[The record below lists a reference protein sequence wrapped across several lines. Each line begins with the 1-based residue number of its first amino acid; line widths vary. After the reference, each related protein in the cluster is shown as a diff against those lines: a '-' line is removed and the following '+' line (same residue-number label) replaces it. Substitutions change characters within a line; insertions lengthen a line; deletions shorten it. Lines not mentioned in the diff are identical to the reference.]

1 MLEEVRI
8 TGLGVIDDAVLEL
21 SPGFNVVTGET
32 GAGKTMVVSG
42 LGLLFGGRADPSRVR
57 PGAERANVEGRLSVD
72 ADGVVARQV
81 NEAGG
86 DLDDD
91 GGTLILSRSVSAEG
105 RSRAYAGG
113 RSVPVSL
120 LTYLADDLV
129 AVHGQSD
136 QQQLLKPGRQ
146 REALDRFAGADL
158 AKLLTAYQRAYHRH
172 REVRDELDELTTRA
186 RERQREAEDL
196 RLGLAEIEQTEPAE
210 GEDIEL
216 LAEEERLSHADALHT
231 AATSAHEALLGDPSS
246 GSYDTPDA
254 VTLLG
259 LARQA
264 LEAASHHDAA
274 LAALGTRVSEAAY
287 LVSDVAA
294 DLASYA
300 QSVEADPVRLAA
312 VQERRAEL
320 GRLIRKFGEA
330 AATLPGGT
338 PAASQTADG
347 APVPGGIAA
356 AGEAA
361 DGASETAGATDADGT
376 AASAAAPPDG
386 TPAAQEQ
393 AGPAVGVAAV
403 LLWAKRASARLM
415 ELEGDDD
422 RISGLAEEEAALAA
436 EVGELSGQLT
446 AARTE
451 AAERFAADV
460 TGELTA
466 LAMPHAR
473 VTVAVTPLREPGPYG
488 ADDIEV
494 RLAAHPGAPALP
506 LHKGASGGEL
516 SRVMLAIEV
525 VFAGADPVPTF
536 VFDEVDAGV
545 GGKAAVEVG
554 RRLARLAGRAQV
566 IVVTHLPQVAA
577 FADTHLMV
585 ERADDGSVTRSGVAR
600 LDTGE
605 RVRELSRMLAGLEDS
620 EFGRA
625 HAEEL
630 LAAAAAE
637 REGRPAPITDPR
649 QPGRHERPA
658 GTG

>member
-8 TGLGVIDDAVLEL
+8 TGLGVIDEAVLEL

-42 LGLLFGGRADPSRVR
+42 LGLLFGGRADPARVR
-57 PGAERANVEGRLSVD
+57 PGADRASVEGRLSVE
-72 ADGVVARQV
+72 ADGPVARQV

-86 DLDDD
+86 DLDDE
-91 GGTLILSRSVSAEG
+91 GGALILSRSVSAEG

-129 AVHGQSD
+129 AVHGQAD

-146 REALDRFAGADL
+146 REALDRFAGAGL
-158 AKLLTAYQRAYHRH
+158 AALLARYQRTYQRH
-172 REVRDELDELTTRA
+172 RDVRSELDELTSRA
-186 RERQREAEDL
+186 REREHEAEDL
-196 RLGLAEIEQTEPAE
+196 RRGLAEIERAEPAE

-216 LAEEERLSHADALHT
+216 LAEEQRLSHADALHA
-231 AATSAHEALLGDPSS
+231 AATTAHEALLGDPSS
-246 GSYDTPDA
+246 GSYDAADA

-259 LARQA
+259 VARQA
-264 LEAASHHDAA
+264 LDAAAHHDAA
-274 LAALGTRVSEAAY
+274 LAALGARVSEAAY

-300 QSVEADPVRLAA
+300 QSVEADPARLAA

-320 GRLIRKFGEA
+320 GRLIRQFGDTAGVPSGEPA
-330 AATLPGGT
+330 VGGE
-338 PAASQTADG
+338 PAAS
-347 APVPGGIAA
+347 
-356 AGEAA
+356 
-361 DGASETAGATDADGT
+361 
-376 AASAAAPPDG
+376 
-386 TPAAQEQ
+386 
-393 AGPAVGVAAV
+393 GVSAV
-403 LLWAKRASARLM
+403 LSWAQRAEARLA

-422 RISGLAEEEAALAA
+422 RITGLAEEETALAA
-436 EVGELSGQLT
+436 EVGLLAGQLT
-446 AARTE
+446 AARKE
-451 AAERFAADV
+451 AADRFAADV
-460 TGELTA
+460 TAELAA

-473 VTVAVTPLREPGPYG
+473 LMVALTPLREAGPHG
-488 ADDIEV
+488 ADEIEI
-494 RLAAHPGAPALP
+494 RLSAHPGAPALP

-554 RRLARLAGRAQV
+554 RRLARLARLAQV

-577 FADTHLMV
+577 FADTHLV
-585 ERADDGSVTRSGVAR
+585 LEKADDGSVTRSGVTR
-600 LDTGE
+600 LDRGG
-605 RVRELSRMLAGLEDS
+605 RVKELSRMLAGLEDS

-637 REGRPAPITDPR
+637 RVG
-649 QPGRHERPA
+649 G
-658 GTG
+658 

>member
-57 PGAERANVEGRLSVD
+57 PGAERANVEGRLSVE
-72 ADGVVARQV
+72 ADGPVARHV
-81 NEAGG
+81 TDAGG
-86 DLDDD
+86 DLDDE

-129 AVHGQSD
+129 AVHGQAD
-136 QQQLLKPGRQ
+136 QQQLLKPARQ
-146 REALDRFAGADL
+146 REALDRFAGPDL
-158 AKLLTAYQRAYHRH
+158 AAVLGDYQRAYRRH
-172 REVRDELDELTTRA
+172 RDVRRELDELTLRA
-186 RERQREAEDL
+186 REREREAEDL
-196 RLGLAEIEQTEPAE
+196 RLGLAEIEQADPSD
-210 GEDIEL
+210 GEDVDL
-216 LAEEERLSHADALHT
+216 LAEEQRLSHADALQA
-231 AATSAHEALLGDPSS
+231 AATTAHEALLGDPSA
-246 GSYDTPDA
+246 GQYDAADA

-259 LARQA
+259 VARQA
-264 LEAASHHDAA
+264 LEGAAHHDAA
-274 LAALGTRVSEAAY
+274 LAALGARVSEAAY
-287 LVSDVAA
+287 LISDVAA

-312 VQERRAEL
+312 VQERRATL
-320 GRLIRKFGEA
+320 SRLIRLFGGPA
-330 AATLPGGT
+330 AEPGGV
-338 PAASQTADG
+338 PDAGEQ
-347 APVPGGIAA
+347 APRTAA
-356 AGEAA
+356 AG
-361 DGASETAGATDADGT
+361 AGAAGRADEAG
-376 AASAAAPPDG
+376 AAG
-386 TPAAQEQ
+386 Q
-393 AGPAVGVAAV
+393 AGEPGAVGRTVEAGAAGQAGEVGADAHATPDAVVSGVTAV
-403 LLWAKRASARLM
+403 LAWAKRAGARLA

-422 RISGLAEEEAALAA
+422 RITALTEEEAALAA
-436 EVGELSGQLT
+436 EAGQLAGQLS
-446 AARTE
+446 AARKQ
-451 AAERFAADV
+451 AADKFAGDV
-460 TGELTA
+460 TAELVA
-466 LAMPHAR
+466 LAMPHAQL
-473 VTVAVTPLREPGPYG
+473 TVAVTPLSEAGPFG
-488 ADDIEV
+488 ADDVEI
-494 RLAAHPGAPALP
+494 RLSAHPGAPALA

-516 SRVMLAIEV
+516 SRVMLALEV

-554 RRLARLAGRAQV
+554 RRLARLARRAQV

-577 FADTHLMV
+577 FADTHLVV
-585 ERADDGSVTRSGVAR
+585 EKADDGSVTRSGVAR
-600 LDTGE
+600 MDPAG

-630 LAAAAAE
+630 LTAAAAE
-637 REGRPAPITDPR
+637 RA
-649 QPGRHERPA
+649 A
-658 GTG
+658 G

>member
-57 PGAERANVEGRLSVD
+57 PGTERASVEGRLSI
-72 ADGVVARQV
+72 AAGSPVARQV
-81 NEAGG
+81 NDAGG

-91 GGTLILSRSVSAEG
+91 GGALILSRSVSAEG

-129 AVHGQSD
+129 AVHGQAD

-146 REALDRFAGADL
+146 REALDRFAGAGL
-158 AKLLTAYQRAYHRH
+158 ASLLASYQRVYQHHRD
-172 REVRDELDELTTRA
+172 VRGELDRLTSQA
-186 RERQREAEDL
+186 REREREAEDL
-196 RLGLAEIEQTEPAE
+196 RRGLAEIEQAEPVA
-210 GEDIEL
+210 GEDVEL
-216 LAEEERLSHADALHT
+216 LAEEERLSNADALHS
-231 AATSAHEALLGDPSS
+231 AATTAHEALLGDPSS
-246 GSYDTPDA
+246 GRYETADA

-259 LARQA
+259 AARQA
-264 LEAASHHDAA
+264 LDGAARHDAA
-274 LAALGTRVSEAAY
+274 LAALGARVSEAAY

-300 QSVEADPVRLAA
+300 ESVEADPVRLAA
-312 VQERRAEL
+312 VQERRATL
-320 GRLIRKFGEA
+320 GRLIRLFGAEA
-330 AATLPGGT
+330 AEPAEGDGSEGVSTVSDAAEFSGTRRPDSPG
-338 PAASQTADG
+338 SQT
-347 APVPGGIAA
+347 GG
-356 AGEAA
+356 
-361 DGASETAGATDADGT
+361 
-376 AASAAAPPDG
+376 
-386 TPAAQEQ
+386 
-393 AGPAVGVAAV
+393 GVTAV
-403 LLWAKRASARLM
+403 LAWAKRAGARLA

-422 RISGLAEEEAALAA
+422 RIASLAEEETSLAA
-436 EVGELSGQLT
+436 QRDQLASELT
-446 AARTE
+446 AARKQ
-451 AAERFAADV
+451 AAERFASDV
-460 TGELTA
+460 GSELAA

-473 VTVAVTPLREPGPYG
+473 LTVSVSPLSEPGPHG
-488 ADDIEV
+488 ADEV
-494 RLAAHPGAPALP
+494 EIRLSAHPGAPALP

-545 GGKAAVEVG
+545 GGKAAVEIG
-554 RRLARLAGRAQV
+554 RRLARLARLAQV

-577 FADTHLMV
+577 FADTHLVV
-585 ERADDGSVTRSGVAR
+585 EKADDGSVTRSGVTR
-600 LDTGE
+600 LDRAG

-637 REGRPAPITDPR
+637 RAD
-649 QPGRHERPA
+649 QA
-658 GTG
+658 